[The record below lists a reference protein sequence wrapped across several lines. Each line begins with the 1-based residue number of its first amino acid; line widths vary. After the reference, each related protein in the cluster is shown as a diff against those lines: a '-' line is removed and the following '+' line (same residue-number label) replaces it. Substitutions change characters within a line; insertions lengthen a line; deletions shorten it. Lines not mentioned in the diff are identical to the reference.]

1 MVPASIPPKV
11 AFEPV
16 HPKYTLPLD
25 SPPLDEH
32 VAGQALK
39 LMSAGCQF
47 YDQFHFEAHLIFGPG
62 ISPQYEFFGFVRPEK
77 FQFLE

>member
-1 MVPASIPPKV
+1 MVFASIPPKV

-16 HPKYTLPLD
+16 HPKYTLPPY

-39 LMSAGCQF
+39 LMSASCQF
-47 YDQFHFEAHLIFGPG
+47 YDQFHFKAHLIYGPRS
-62 ISPQYEFFGFVRPEK
+62 SPQYEFFDLFWH
-77 FQFLE
+77 